1 MLKWSTSE
9 ISRRSPVR
17 K

>member
-9 ISRRSPVR
+9 ILRRSPVR